1 MLKTNRNQIMRGKN
15 KMKRNIDILVEI
27 QRKIYRFKFAAD
39 DISVAIDVND
49 AELSDLIKGGNKS
62 TVVLMNMIVGITGCL
77 DLLTEDIK
85 VSMLNEGFDVDDYNE
100 WTSSLAYNKYT
111 LEGML
116 ETFEN
121 ALEILEVYILE
132 TMRGYRMLRQL
143 VYDVDTHLPDYM
155 DTEDE
160 D

>member
-1 MLKTNRNQIMRGKN
+1 
-15 KMKRNIDILVEI
+15 MKRNIDILIEI
-27 QRKIYRFKFAAD
+27 QIKIYRFKFAAD

-49 AELSDLIKGGNKS
+49 AELSDLIKGGDKRVIDIMS
-62 TVVLMNMIVGITGCL
+62 TIADIAQNLG
-77 DLLTEDIK
+77 LLTEDIK
-85 VSMLNEGFDVDDYNE
+85 ASMLNEGFDVDDYNE
-100 WTSSLAYNKYT
+100 WTSSLAYNKYN

-121 ALEILEVYILE
+121 ALEVLEVYILE
-132 TMRGYRMLRQL
+132 TIRGYRILTQFA
-143 VYDVDTHLPDYM
+143 YDKDTRLPDHI

>member
-1 MLKTNRNQIMRGKN
+1 
-15 KMKRNIDILVEI
+15 
-27 QRKIYRFKFAAD
+27 
-39 DISVAIDVND
+39 
-49 AELSDLIKGGNKS
+49 
-62 TVVLMNMIVGITGCL
+62 
-77 DLLTEDIK
+77 
-85 VSMLNEGFDVDDYNE
+85 MLNEGFDIDEYNE
-100 WTSSLAYNKYT
+100 WTSSLMYNQYN

-116 ETFEN
+116 ETIEN